1 MPTRGRSHDRATD
14 PQTALAQLRRRA
26 AFMRITCDRCGK
38 DRMLNEAHI
47 PVSGAFLRGAV
58 APLLAVRHASSPR
71 RAPWRL
77 ANAGQIRRYPGLSWA
92 ATGRRGACADRLALL
107 QTKACAKAQAGD
119 GWGRGLTVCGLGLS
133 RRRRR
138 SPPCMP
144 PSARN
149 RRLPQTSSRGH
160 PGSSGL
166 SPLGSLQPR
175 QATLLG

>member
-1 MPTRGRSHDRATD
+1 MATAERCSRRMRKGRPGLCRD
-14 PQTALAQLRRRA
+14 
-26 AFMRITCDRCGK
+26 AFC
-38 DRMLNEAHI
+38 EE
-47 PVSGAFLRGAV
+47 RGAT
-58 APLLAVRHASSPR
+58 AGGEACFKMR